1 MPFFILR
8 EERLSQVQT
17 LQYIIAPAVEALGF
31 EFLGYELSQQEGQ
44 NVLRVIVDSLLGVSL
59 DDCTRISRQVSAVLD
74 IEDPISDHYN
84 LEISSPGLERP
95 LNTID
100 HYRRFMGR
108 KAKVHLYNPRG
119 GQRQICGII
128 KMVNNEEGVII
139 ETKDAMVKIGW
150 DQIERA
156 NLMVDFKRLKNE

>member
-1 MPFFILR
+1 MPFFVLR

-31 EFLGYELSQQEGQ
+31 EFLGYKLSQHKGQ
-44 NVLRVIVDSLLGVSL
+44 NVLRVIVDSLFGVSL
-59 DDCTRISRQVSAVLD
+59 NDCARISRQVSAVLD
-74 IEDPISDHYN
+74 IEDPISDRYN

-108 KAKVHLYNPRG
+108 KAKVHLYNPWG
-119 GQRQICGII
+119 GRRQICGII
-128 KMVNNEEGVII
+128 KMVNNEEGVSI

-150 DQIERA
+150 DQIEKA